1 MFVTSYFII
10 FQRGEINIVKKSSK
24 DNMAIFR
31 LAAYIQVYVVRIVGV
46 LAKAFVLSVG
56 QGKYSLP

>member
-1 MFVTSYFII
+1 
-10 FQRGEINIVKKSSK
+10 
-24 DNMAIFR
+24 MAIFR

-56 QGKYSLP
+56 QGKYSLPWMETHKYLMLEKNWHQNCCT

>member
-1 MFVTSYFII
+1 
-10 FQRGEINIVKKSSK
+10 
-24 DNMAIFR
+24 MAIFR